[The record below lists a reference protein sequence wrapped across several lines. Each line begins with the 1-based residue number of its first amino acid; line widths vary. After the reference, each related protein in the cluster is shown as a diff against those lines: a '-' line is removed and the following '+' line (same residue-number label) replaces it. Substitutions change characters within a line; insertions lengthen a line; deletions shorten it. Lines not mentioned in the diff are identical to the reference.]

1 MIDKIKSKIVSEI
14 IYYYEELDEMYLSLD
29 RDFQSNSLEDNKL
42 IDEFLD
48 EWDWEDD
55 RLKEFNNICEEYDL
69 YNPLEYYQPN
79 NNSIS
84 CKICF
89 AGNFQ
94 VKSSATD
101 CSICPAGFFSEND
114 DSPSCAPC
122 TP

>member
-79 NNSIS
+79 NNS
-84 CKICF
+84 
-89 AGNFQ
+89 
-94 VKSSATD
+94 VVV
-101 CSICPAGFFSEND
+101 
-114 DSPSCAPC
+114 
-122 TP
+122 